1 MRTWREFRQLS
12 DVRFEMAEIT
22 TCGNPMCSCDPCS
35 CATCSCS
42 AAKLGDLERR
52 VMDILWEQG
61 NGELT
66 GRDVADVLPENAY
79 TTVATVLDRL
89 VRKGLIRRRMDG
101 RVIQFAAVGTR
112 GAHTAVLMHEALAAG
127 PDPDSALLRFAETLS
142 QEEAAILRHSLDE
155 LEFERGRRD
164 S

>member
-1 MRTWREFRQLS
+1 MTE
-12 DVRFEMAEIT
+12 T
-22 TCGNPMCSCDPCS
+22 TCDNPMCSCDPCT

-52 VMDILWEQG
+52 VMDILWEQSDS
-61 NGELT
+61 ELT
-66 GRDVADVLPENAY
+66 GRDVADLLTESAY

-89 VRKGLIRRRMDG
+89 VRKGLVRRRMDS
-101 RVIQFAAVGTR
+101 RVIRFAAVGTP

-127 PDPDSALLRFAETLS
+127 QDSDSALLRFAETLS
-142 QEEAAILRHSLDE
+142 PEEAAILRRSLDE
-155 LEFERGRRD
+155 LEFGPGRTG